1 MTDNSYS
8 LLITITMY
16 NDTQSAKVFAMPLE
30 RAQNIP
36 KNISVLTG
44 NPNGGVGTGRV
55 SVSRQPLRLNLTSSD
70 GTNAKTWRPSST
82 RSGGTTIPGYS
93 GPRFRTVVSHQG
105 IAPSDL
111 STAEQGQLKKHGL
124 VMR

>member
-1 MTDNSYS
+1 
-8 LLITITMY
+8 MY
-16 NDTQSAKVFAMPLE
+16 DDTHSAKVFTMPLE

-36 KNISVLTG
+36 MTISELTG

-82 RSGGTTIPGYS
+82 RSGGGTTIPGYS